1 MSNPMLA
8 TTNSNLD
15 IRVKEPFGVVPPTSG
30 VGPGSP
36 DRFTPTKLSTYI
48 LKLSFSVV
56 NISNNFKQ
64 TVKYMNKLLRV
75 LI

>member
-15 IRVKEPFGVVPPTSG
+15 IRVKEPSAGAPPTSG

-36 DRFTPTKLSTYI
+36 DRVNMFRFKFTKEEFMINYI
-48 LKLSFSVV
+48 NKMYFDKMIVV
-56 NISNNFKQ
+56 NFS
-64 TVKYMNKLLRV
+64 YCESL
-75 LI
+75 

>member
-1 MSNPMLA
+1 MFCYG
-8 TTNSNLD
+8 
-15 IRVKEPFGVVPPTSG
+15 KEKLFVPKICTS
-30 VGPGSP
+30 
-36 DRFTPTKLSTYI
+36 KLSTFI

-56 NISNNFKQ
+56 NISYNFKE

>member
-15 IRVKEPFGVVPPTSG
+15 IRVKEPSGVVPSPPPSG

-36 DRFTPTKLSTYI
+36 DRFNTLMYSNSNLMLPQLYQLQLI
-48 LKLSFSVV
+48 
-56 NISNNFKQ
+56 NI
-64 TVKYMNKLLRV
+64 Y
-75 LI
+75 